1 MSEQEANEI
10 LWQDRKH
17 HMWFPFSFTKYTVQG
32 GRLYIKRGFLS
43 TTYDETLLYRITDIS
58 MHKTLGQRIFGTGT
72 IILKVQAD
80 ATSCQHLVNIRYPED
95 VRNFLSELI
104 EKERRK
110 YGVEGRE
117 MYGSTGKPHP
127 GTHGECPEGLDMEVP
142 PEEL

>member
-58 MHKTLGQRIFGTGT
+58 LHKTLGQRIFGTGT

-80 ATSCQHLVNIRYPED
+80 ATSCQHLVNIRYPE
-95 VRNFLSELI
+95 
-104 EKERRK
+104 RRK

-127 GTHGECPEGLDMEVP
+127 GPHGECPEGLDMEVP

>member
-58 MHKTLGQRIFGTGT
+58 LHKTLGQRIFGTGT

-104 EKERRK
+104 EKERIHTK
-110 YGVEGRE
+110 
-117 MYGSTGKPHP
+117 KI
-127 GTHGECPEGLDMEVP
+127 
-142 PEEL
+142 EL

>member
-80 ATSCQHLVNIRYPED
+80 ATPCQHLVNIRYPED

-110 YGVEGRE
+110 YGVECRE

-127 GTHGECPEGLDMEVP
+127 GTHGECPEGLDIEVTT
-142 PEEL
+142 EEL